1 MDATTVYRDIQLLNP
16 DFRVAV
22 VNLNKKLIAAYKSG
36 AVKVEFRIFETFRSP
51 IRQIELRR
59 QGVSKAGEWDS
70 SHQYGLAVDFVPY
83 LTKAEAAERGVK
95 PGWCWLP
102 AADEAWVV
110 LEAAA
115 KEAGLVCPIDWDKP
129 HVEDPRFPALRKVIR

>member
-1 MDATTVYRDIQLLNP
+1 MDATTVYSDIQLLNP
-16 DFRVAV
+16 DFRVRV
-22 VNLNKKLIAAYKSG
+22 VNLQKLLDAAYK
-36 AVKVEFRIFETFRSP
+36 ARTLKVAFRIFETFRSP

-95 PGWCWLP
+95 PGWAWLP
-102 AADEAWVV
+102 ASDECWVV
-110 LEAAA
+110 LEACA
-115 KEAGLVCPIDWDKP
+115 EQAGLVCPIDWDKP
-129 HVEDPRFPALRKVIR
+129 HVEDPRFPALRKVIK